1 MCFCIKTGHEKNM
14 LSSPAELSFGID
26 DRGKLKYL
34 LGSALNTD

>member
-1 MCFCIKTGHEKNM
+1 M